1 MSSPESEDAQPL
13 SSPRFQSAQQPADQ
27 HYAEREDPDLES
39 GSDYLPDA
47 PSDGTTSP
55 LPSLEEDHLVDDSVT
70 NKFSAEGDL
79 DDEYPDATTLPS
91 RSNKFRGPPSTWRN
105 RTAPERDLAAS
116 LDQVQ
121 AKDLSVHLY
130 NSFKLGQRNRIRG
143 QGWRT
148 RTSDS
153 RGERKQR
160 SKWVPPKV
168 WTAWPLPPDIVP
180 REDDETR
187 WQEDAVPSVSRHSS
201 PKRPSRHLQEMLIAQ
216 VLRSAKERFHE
227 RQWEGTPQ
235 SGMTATAQGQQSQ
248 GIESVSNKKSKA
260 KHDHES
266 LGQKPVVMADD
277 HRAGEILQATVQH
290 MMTKLN
296 DLLMGLHHA
305 RSAYLLVPD
314 SGSETDAQ
322 TSERSVS
329 RGRLPKRKRKPTKP
343 DEDTG
348 ATTDAPDHPSRKKSG
363 SQHKIEHVRPSS
375 GRSRSRIFR
384 NRKNSLGLR
393 GWSDVLGIASMTGWH
408 QSVVGSATAR
418 CATLF
423 DECIKF
429 RTLEEGK
436 KVQEEHLYLPDALP
450 LVSGENSQG
459 GNWQAREDRSNIFDG
474 AMVGGVHVDGF
485 LKPIAGKKSWVYG
498 KNKQSKRR
506 QLSRES
512 KG

>member
-13 SSPRFQSAQQPADQ
+13 SSPLFQPAQQPADQ
-27 HYAEREDPDLES
+27 HYAEREDLDLES

-55 LPSLEEDHLVDDSVT
+55 LSSLKEDHLVDDSVT
-70 NKFSAEGDL
+70 NKFSDDGDL
-79 DDEYPDATTLPS
+79 DNKYSDSAILPS
-91 RSNKFRGPPSTWRN
+91 RSNEFRGPPSTWRN
-105 RTAPERDLAAS
+105 RTAPERDLAGS

-130 NSFKLGQRNRIRG
+130 NSFKLGQRNRIR
-143 QGWRT
+143 
-148 RTSDS
+148 TSDS
-153 RGERKQR
+153 RGETNQR

-180 REDDETR
+180 REHDETQ
-187 WQEDAVPSVSRHSS
+187 WEEDAVPSVSRHSS

-235 SGMTATAQGQQSQ
+235 PGMTATAQGQQSQ
-248 GIESVSNKKSKA
+248 STESVSSKRFKA
-260 KHDHES
+260 KHGHES

-277 HRAGEILQATVQH
+277 HRASEILQATVQH

-314 SGSETDAQ
+314 SSSETDAQ

-329 RGRLPKRKRKPTKP
+329 RGRPPKRKREPTKP

-363 SQHKIEHVRPSS
+363 SQHKIEPARPSS
-375 GRSRSRIFR
+375 GRSRSQIFR

-393 GWSDVLGIASMTGWH
+393 GWSDVLGTASMTGWH
-408 QSVVGSATAR
+408 QSVVGSAAAR
-418 CATLF
+418 CTTLF

-436 KVQEEHLYLPDALP
+436 KVQEEHLYLPDVLP
-450 LVSGENSQG
+450 IVSAENSQG
-459 GNWQAREDRSNIFDG
+459 EIWQAREDRSNNSEG